1 MTSKFSDE
9 DLKKACFA
17 PGHIPNYPSNSQCVE
32 RAVKLVSEASI
43 QVFGYERRHA
53 LILSRQAAKQET
65 PAYETNKDFK
75 RVILVSSVN

>member
-17 PGHIPNYPSNSQCVE
+17 PRHIPNYSNNSQCVE
-32 RAVKLVSEASI
+32 RAVKLVSEFSLQA
-43 QVFGYERRHA
+43 FGYERRHE

-65 PAYETNKDFK
+65 PAYETSTDFK
-75 RVILVSSVN
+75 RVIPANSIN